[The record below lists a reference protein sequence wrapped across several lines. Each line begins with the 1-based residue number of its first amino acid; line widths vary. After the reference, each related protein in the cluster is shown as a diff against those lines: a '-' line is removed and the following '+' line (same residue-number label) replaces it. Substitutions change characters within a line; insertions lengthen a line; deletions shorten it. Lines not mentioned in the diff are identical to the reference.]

1 MSALILR
8 LNTVFFVLWVL
19 VTIYG
24 FYKYCKK
31 TDFKDVS
38 LLHFITLSILMIIFG
53 FITALIAL
61 DIAFLVVLFL
71 VPPLLNIQWVKYA
84 VINHPVI
91 CSSLLVIACIL
102 YFVLKKISNNIVFNS
117 ILISYLLVQKYYYNF
132 YQYNLHYMS
141 IFLVI

>member
-1 MSALILR
+1 MSRLILR
-8 LNTVFFVLWVL
+8 FNTVFFVLWIVL
-19 VTIYG
+19 TLFG

-31 TDFKDVS
+31 TDFKNISV
-38 LLHFITLSILMIIFG
+38 LHFITLSASMIIFG

-71 VPPLLNIQWVKYA
+71 VPPTLNIKLIKYA

-102 YFVLKKISNNIVFNS
+102 YFVLKKISNNMVFNS
-117 ILISYLLVQKYYYNF
+117 ILISYLLGLF
-132 YQYNLHYMS
+132 ALGGTA
-141 IFLVI
+141 FLKIVPSLCF

>member
-91 CSSLLVIACIL
+91 CSLLLVIACVL
-102 YFVLKKISNNIVFNS
+102 YFVLKKISNNMVFNS
-117 ILISYLLVQKYYYNF
+117 ILISYLLGLFV
-132 YQYNLHYMS
+132 LGGTA
-141 IFLVI
+141 FLKIVPSLCF